1 MTDYFA
7 LLNEPRR
14 PWSDP
19 DSLKAK
25 FLALSAEMHPDRA
38 HGESETTK
46 RVAHERYTELNSA
59 YNCLREPK
67 DRLLHLLQLESGKKP
82 KEVQE
87 IPPVAVEL
95 FLEVA
100 RVCREVDLFLARGA
114 TVTSPL
120 LKVQVFERSQEWT
133 DELNAL
139 QQQINSRRD
148 ELLEDLKEM
157 DTGWEKVAG
166 AGAAERQQSLP
177 LDRLEQVYRALSFVA
192 RWTSQI
198 QERVVQLAF

>member
-19 DSLKAK
+19 NSLKAK

-38 HGESETTK
+38 QGESEAAR

-100 RVCREVDLFLARGA
+100 RVCREIDSFLAKRA
-114 TVTSPL
+114 AVTSPL
-120 LKVQVFERSQEWT
+120 LKVQAFERSQAWI

-139 QQQINSRRD
+139 QQQIHLRRD
-148 ELLEDLKEM
+148 KLIEDLKAM
-157 DTGWEKVAG
+157 NTAWEKVAA
-166 AGAAERQQSLP
+166 AGVAEGQQSLP
-177 LDRLEQVYRALSFVA
+177 LVHLEQVYRALSFIA